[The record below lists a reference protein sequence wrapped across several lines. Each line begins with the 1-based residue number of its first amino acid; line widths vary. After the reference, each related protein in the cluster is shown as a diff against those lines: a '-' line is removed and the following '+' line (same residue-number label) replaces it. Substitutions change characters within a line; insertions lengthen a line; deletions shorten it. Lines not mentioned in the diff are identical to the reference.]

1 MLRIAAALIAL
12 LLPCSAL
19 AAAPDGRAGEQP
31 EKRAGE
37 QADHVP
43 VVYVGVY
50 LHDVTRFELKD
61 GVFDVDAEVWAK
73 WRGSFDPEAIV
84 VANAARI
91 ERQSAGVEKDRD
103 WNSAR
108 WRIRGTLRGEFPL
121 HRFPYDEQEIAVVLE
136 LSSNLGT
143 LVPDLASSG
152 MAPRF
157 SLTDWLYEPEFR
169 PGASSRE
176 VSSDL
181 GRLATEGEPTRVH
194 RVAYQVIMKR
204 PLLMVVLKLFV
215 PLAIIALV
223 AFVALFLPVELIQP
237 RSTIGVTA
245 LLSCFAFQFT
255 VGDTLPE
262 VSYLTMADTLFL
274 IAYAMASLALIE
286 TIFSYTLY
294 RKERAGAS
302 LWTDRV
308 ARLMLPVATIVAVWL
323 MIPSPLP
330 ATPTPIEPSPKM
342 VRPASSRDVLRVGTN
357 LVGTALSSI
366 TARGANWGLM
376 SHSVDGP
383 RQALY
388 VERVPGVSNNALRFL
403 ASGEM
408 EVTWKVRAGVK
419 WSDGQPLTAADISL
433 PWQAQRTDHVVGFE
447 TPDDRTLIVRWDSP
461 LARALDQP
469 TPWPSA
475 QLRSIYDQGG
485 YKALLEHRR
494 TMALPALGPY
504 HLVERMAKKWTVAEA
519 NPNFMGPAPSIKRIE
534 EYYYSNRKDLL
545 AAFLAGDIDLT
556 VSNSV
561 TLEQAR
567 EVAKKR
573 PDAVHI
579 RPSALFIMLNPDL
592 DHPLLGKLEVR
603 RAMLQAIDRQRIVE
617 EVYGDAGRVAHVPA
631 PTITPPGLA
640 ITAYDPEAAR
650 QALLDQGIAAPE
662 RRKRRRRRERR
673 ADADARAASIPL
685 IHDPSPISR
694 AIAERV
700 VADLAAVGIQLERR
714 ENAKVRTLY
723 RKRGHGG
730 LILHVTRGSRDL
742 PPRRYWNLP
751 IVDGAYAVDVRH
763 DAYTDEIHAV
773 AERELRALYPERQEQ
788 LRDTLFVLFA
798 ERLPNLP
805 LVFAAERV
813 LADPTLKGWDH
824 GPNAAFGTGIE
835 SWYFSESK

>member
-1 MLRIAAALIAL
+1 MLRIPAALIAL
-12 LLPCSAL
+12 FLPCIAF
-19 AAAPDGRAGEQP
+19 AAPNGQAGKGP
-31 EKRAGE
+31 EKRAGG
-37 QADHVP
+37 QADTGP

-73 WRGSFDPEAIV
+73 WRGAFDPTAIV

-91 ERQSAGVEKDRD
+91 ERQFSGIEKDRD

-136 LSSNLGT
+136 LSSALGT

-157 SLTDWLYEPEFR
+157 SLTDWLYEPEFH
-169 PGASSRE
+169 PSSLSRE

-181 GRLATEGEPTRVH
+181 GSLATEGEPTRVH
-194 RVAYQVIMKR
+194 RVAYQVVMKR

-223 AFVALFLPVELIQP
+223 AFVALFLPIELVQP

-255 VGDTLPE
+255 VGDALPE

-294 RKERAGAS
+294 RRERPRAS
-302 LWTDRV
+302 IWTDRV
-308 ARLMLPVATIVAVWL
+308 ARVVLPVATVVAVWL
-323 MIPSPLP
+323 MIPAPLAAVP
-330 ATPTPIEPSPKM
+330 DPIEPGPEM
-342 VRPASSRDVLRVGTN
+342 ARPASSRDVLRVGTN

-366 TARGANWGLM
+366 TARGTNWGLM
-376 SHSVDGP
+376 SHSVDGS
-383 RQALY
+383 RQPLY
-388 VERVPGVSNNALRFL
+388 LERVPAVSNNALRFL

-408 EVTWKVRAGVK
+408 EVTWKVRDGVT
-419 WSDGQPLTAADISL
+419 WSDGQPLTAADIAL
-433 PWQAQRTDHVVGFE
+433 PWEAQRTDHVVGFE
-447 TPDDRTLIVRWDSP
+447 TPDDRTLIVRWDSL

-469 TPWPSA
+469 VPWPSA
-475 QLRSIYDQGG
+475 HLRSIYEQGG
-485 YKALLEHRR
+485 YEALLEHRR

-504 HLVERMAKKWTVAEA
+504 YLVERVAKKQTVAEV
-519 NPNFMGPAPSIKRIE
+519 NPNFMGPEPSIKRIE
-534 EYYYSNRKDLL
+534 EYYYPNRKDLI

-556 VSNSV
+556 ASNAV

-567 EVAKKR
+567 KVAKAR

-579 RPSALFIMLNPDL
+579 RPSALFILLNPDL
-592 DHPLLGKLEVR
+592 DHPLLGKLAVR
-603 RAMLQAIDRQRIVE
+603 RAMLQAIDRQRIADD
-617 EVYGDAGRVAHVPA
+617 VYGDAGRVAHVPA
-631 PTITPPGLA
+631 PDIAPRGLA
-640 ITAYDPEAAR
+640 TTAYDPEAAR
-650 QALLDQGIAAPE
+650 QALREQGIAAPE
-662 RRKRRRRRERR
+662 RRKRRRRERR
-673 ADADARAASIPL
+673 GESAPRAAAIPL
-685 IHDPSPISR
+685 IHDPSPIST

-714 ENAKVRTLY
+714 EDAKVRTLY

-751 IVDGAYAVDVRH
+751 IVGGAYATDVRH
-763 DAYTDEIHAV
+763 DAYTDEIHAI
-773 AERELRALYPERQEQ
+773 AERELRALYPERREQ

-805 LVFAAERV
+805 LVFAAERI